1 MTNGSTCLILNPLSL
16 GYISALSVHSAGHR
30 LIHYTAGHKP
40 KRLDFVQAAAMPLT
54 YGTAYEALVDR
65 LEIKKGEKSG
75 ILIMNGGGGVG
86 SIASQIARSVL
97 DLPQV
102 VTTASRPETVEFS
115 KKIGATHVVSHRK
128 NTVEQIRQLDLP
140 GDVPL

>member
-1 MTNGSTCLILNPLSL
+1 MRRKCWLTNGSTCLILNPLSL

-30 LIHYTAGHKP
+30 LIHYTAGQKHKS
-40 KRLDFVQAAAMPLT
+40 LDFVQAAAMPLT

-86 SIASQIARSVL
+86 SIAGSRSW
-97 DLPQV
+97 PGCW
-102 VTTASRPETVEFS
+102 VTALSNAISRGGSSSALRV
-115 KKIGATHVVSHRK
+115 
-128 NTVEQIRQLDLP
+128 
-140 GDVPL
+140 

>member
-1 MTNGSTCLILNPLSL
+1 
-16 GYISALSVHSAGHR
+16 
-30 LIHYTAGHKP
+30 
-40 KRLDFVQAAAMPLT
+40 MPLT